1 MSKRY
6 PNAPKRDKKVSDDD
20 AFVAGV
26 LEASTWA
33 QKNQQLLIAAGVAV
47 VLAGAIAWYMMS
59 NAARTQDAALVELE
73 QVTALATT
81 GDPEQA
87 KAELIAY
94 LDRFGGTSFAD
105 EARLTLATLYLETNL
120 PTQAL
125 ETVREANAGPRDPM
139 GAQFITLEAKAHEA
153 AGALD
158 QAEASYMRLAD
169 LANHDFQRRTALE
182 DAARIRAQR
191 GDYMGAA
198 QVWSDLAD
206 ELESSDTQKG
216 FYLMRAAEMRQRAG

>member
-26 LEASTWA
+26 LEASGWA
-33 QKNQQLLIAAGVAV
+33 QKNQQTLIAVGA
-47 VLAGAIAWYMMS
+47 AIAIVGAVLWYMSS
-59 NAARTQDAALVELE
+59 NAARTRDAALVELE
-73 QVTALATT
+73 QVTAVANT

-87 KAELIAY
+87 KAELIAF
-94 LDRFGGTSFAD
+94 LDRFGGTPYAD
-105 EARLTLATLYLETNL
+105 EARLTLATLYLETDL
-120 PTQAL
+120 PAQAL
-125 ETVREANAGPRDPM
+125 ATLEDANSGPRDPM
-139 GAQFITLEAKAHEA
+139 GPQFIALEAKAHEE

-158 QAEASYMRLAD
+158 QAEASYMRLAE

-182 DAARIRAQR
+182 DAARVRGER
-191 GDYMGAA
+191 GDYAGAA

-216 FYLMRAAEMRQRAG
+216 VYLMRAAEMRELAG